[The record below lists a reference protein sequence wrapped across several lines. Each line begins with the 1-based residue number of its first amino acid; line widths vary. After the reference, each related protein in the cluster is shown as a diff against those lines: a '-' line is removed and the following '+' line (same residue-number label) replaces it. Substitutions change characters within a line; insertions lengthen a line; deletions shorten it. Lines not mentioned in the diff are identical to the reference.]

1 MTREE
6 EEICEKKMI
15 KNYVN
20 TFNGNKN
27 VTSRGEK
34 IINTY
39 KNASY
44 EPVSKQCALSI
55 KLLDDSMAPTYLKG
69 DRLFFKKNDHYDN
82 GDDII
87 IAVKGNVLSARRLYK
102 SGRPLTFL

>member
-1 MTREE
+1 MLSEE
-6 EEICEKKMI
+6 QKKYI
-15 KNYVN
+15 RFLKDKLITSKNYVN

-55 KLLDDSMAPTYLKG
+55 
-69 DRLFFKKNDHYDN
+69 N
-82 GDDII
+82 
-87 IAVKGNVLSARRLYK
+87 
-102 SGRPLTFL
+102 